1 MRGGVAGVVVLVTA
15 GVAGVGADALA
26 QSRVRRSIDGPVT
39 RESIVRSLSVVP
51 ATAGDPDVPA
61 EVSVMLRIGFEFDS
75 ADLTAASRRDV
86 DRVAEALADAQMTG
100 VSVTL
105 EGHTDATGDAG
116 YNLAL
121 SQRRA
126 SAVVT
131 YLVRRGIARG
141 RLRPVGYGEDR
152 PLPALARDDDRQR
165 RVEIV
170 RTF

>member
-75 ADLTAASRRDV
+75 ADLTAASRRDL
-86 DRVAEALADAQMTG
+86 DQVAEALADAEMAG

-116 YNLAL
+116 NLAL

>member
-1 MRGGVAGVVVLVTA
+1 MRGRVAGVVVLVTA

-126 SAVVT
+126 NAVVT
-131 YLVRRGIARG
+131 YLVQRGIARE

-152 PLPALARDDDRQR
+152 PLPALAPADDRQR

>member
-1 MRGGVAGVVVLVTA
+1 MRCGVAGVVVLITA
-15 GVAGVGADALA
+15 GAGGADALA

-61 EVSVMLRIGFEFDS
+61 EVSVMLRIGFDFDS
-75 ADLTAASRRDV
+75 ADLTAASRRDL
-86 DRVAEALADAQMTG
+86 DSVAEALADAQMAG
-100 VSVTL
+100 VPVTL
-105 EGHTDATGDAG
+105 EGHTDAAGDAG

-126 SAVVT
+126 NAVVT
-131 YLVRRGIARG
+131 YLVQRGIARE
-141 RLRPVGYGEDR
+141 RLRPIGYGEDR
-152 PLPALARDDDRQR
+152 PLAALAPGDDRQR

-170 RTF
+170 RTL

>member
-1 MRGGVAGVVVLVTA
+1 MSGRAAVAA
-15 GVAGVGADALA
+15 AVAALAAVGAAADAAA
-26 QSRVRRSIDGPVT
+26 QSRVRRSVDGPVT
-39 RESIVRSLSVVP
+39 RESIVRSLAVVP
-51 ATAGDPDVPA
+51 DAGARDAPD
-61 EVSVMLRIGFEFDS
+61 EVSVMLSIGFDFDS
-75 ADLTAASRRDV
+75 ARLTAASMRDL
-86 DRVAEALADAQMTG
+86 DRVAEALADRRMVG
-100 VSVTL
+100 VPVIL
-105 EGHTDATGDAG
+105 EGHTDATGDSG

-126 SAVVT
+126 DAVVD

-152 PLPALARDDDRQR
+152 LLPAHAPGDDRQR